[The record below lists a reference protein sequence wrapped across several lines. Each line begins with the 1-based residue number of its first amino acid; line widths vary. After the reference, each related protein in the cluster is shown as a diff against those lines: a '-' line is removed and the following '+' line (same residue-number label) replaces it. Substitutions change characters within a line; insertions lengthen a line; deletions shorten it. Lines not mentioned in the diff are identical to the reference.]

1 MLLAIIVF
9 LAALA
14 VLVVIAAYSCRGY
27 LNHHFPAALPSAAGN
42 AASLQLPWVKIL
54 LVATPFYLTAMYW
67 VSVTYDPSFSIN
79 EISGRK
85 ARKEIIRR
93 PFMPLLDSKISA
105 VAPDLAF
112 EELADRRDGTIQS
125 NIRLYEDGKL
135 LGPAHTSLYEVAVL
149 GMGRYA
155 HWKGN
160 YAIFAFSSSDNTDPN
175 TNGRTYWAER
185 PRDD

>member
-1 MLLAIIVF
+1 MLLAIVVF

-14 VLVVIAAYSCRGY
+14 ALVVVAAYYCRRY
-27 LNHHFPAALPSAAGN
+27 LNQQVPAVTPVAGN

-54 LVATPFYLTAMYW
+54 LVATPFYFSAMYW
-67 VSVTYDPSFSIN
+67 ASVTYDPLFSISY
-79 EISGRK
+79 ISGRK
-85 ARKEIIRR
+85 VHRAVLRR
-93 PFMPLLDSKISA
+93 PFMQLLDSRIAA

-112 EELADRRDGTIQS
+112 QDIADRRDGKIQS
-125 NIRLYEDGKL
+125 NILLYEDGKL

-160 YAIFAFSSSDNTDPN
+160 YSIFAFSSSDNTDPN

-185 PRDD
+185 PRDY